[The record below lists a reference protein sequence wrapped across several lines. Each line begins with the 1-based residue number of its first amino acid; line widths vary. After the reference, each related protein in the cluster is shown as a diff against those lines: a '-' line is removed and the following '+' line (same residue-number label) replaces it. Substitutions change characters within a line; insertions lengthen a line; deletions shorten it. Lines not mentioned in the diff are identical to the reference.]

1 MAQPPDRTVRRRP
14 GFPVDARL
22 TLRSLRRALH
32 DPNHR
37 TEPDGTVWRTALTGS
52 GPVTHRVRQRRP
64 DDLHLDLRG
73 PGAAELADSVRR
85 EPGGD
90 DRPELF
96 RPRHP
101 VLRRAAR
108 RLPGLRVPHTGRLFE
123 ALVPAALEQ
132 RVVGLDAAAS
142 FARLVRIY
150 GQPPPGPAPAGIR
163 LPPAPETWR
172 TVPSWEW
179 RRAGVDLHR
188 SATVVAA
195 ARHADKPDRAADDPE
210 RAYALLAHLPGV
222 GVRTAAQVGHR
233 ALGDADALPL
243 GDRHLG
249 TLTGVALLGRPLH
262 DDEIEPFYEPSARTA
277 TASSASS
284 NSPRALPRAAD
295 PGPRAPDR
303 STDRR
308 AGRRACRRGAIRTH
322 V

>member
-22 TLRSLRRALH
+22 TLRSLRRAFH
-32 DPNHR
+32 EPNHR
-37 TEPDGTVWRTALTGS
+37 TGPDGTVWRTALTGS
-52 GPVTHRVRQRRP
+52 GPVTYRVRQRRP

-101 VLRRAAR
+101 VLRRAAH
-108 RLPGLRVPHTGRLFE
+108 RLPGLRVPYTGCLFE
-123 ALVPAALEQ
+123 ALVPAVLEQ
-132 RVVGLDAAAS
+132 RVVGLDAATS

-188 SATVVAA
+188 SATSWPPPAT
-195 ARHADKPDRAADDPE
+195 
-210 RAYALLAHLPGV
+210 
-222 GVRTAAQVGHR
+222 RTSS
-233 ALGDADALPL
+233 
-243 GDRHLG
+243 
-249 TLTGVALLGRPLH
+249 TGRPTTRRA
-262 DDEIEPFYEPSARTA
+262 PTRCPRTCPAWGCGPPPRSATAPSATRTPSRSA
-277 TASSASS
+277 TTTSA
-284 NSPRALPRAAD
+284 P
-295 PGPRAPDR
+295 
-303 STDRR
+303 
-308 AGRRACRRGAIRTH
+308 
-322 V
+322 